1 MKAKKKHALIILLSA
16 AAIIIL
22 CAIMLLLTDSRPMV
36 EKNTSKAPN
45 EKKGL
50 VFADNGISSFFDPE
64 TGTLAFFGYGV
75 IERSYRQPEVHEN
88 RSLIK
93 TIIFNDG
100 IKTISILEF
109 SDFKEYNN
117 LETVIFEGDVD
128 TIEDY
133 AFIGNEK
140 LKKVEFRGKC
150 GEIRTGAFAQCTSLK
165 DINIP
170 SGCEVAKDAFKGT
183 PIEIPQTSSQY
194 GFP

>member
-1 MKAKKKHALIILLSA
+1 MKNKKKHTIILLSA

-22 CAIMLLLTDSRPMV
+22 CAIMLLLANLQSNV
-36 EKNTSKAPN
+36 KKNTSETHIGNKNQLIAT
-45 EKKGL
+45 
-50 VFADNGISSFFDPE
+50 DNNLSFFFDPE

-170 SGCEVAKDAFKGT
+170 SGCEVAEDAFKGT